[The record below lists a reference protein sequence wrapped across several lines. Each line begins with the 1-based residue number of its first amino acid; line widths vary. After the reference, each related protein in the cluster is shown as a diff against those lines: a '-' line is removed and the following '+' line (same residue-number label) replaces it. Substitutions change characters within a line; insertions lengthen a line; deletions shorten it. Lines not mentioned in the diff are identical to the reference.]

1 MMNKTIKKLLR
12 PFVPQFIL
20 DSRRLPV
27 TIENESFPGGHYYSV
42 IPSLADVNTRADKIF
57 NLNDPLDGIDLNRQG
72 QVDTLLEFQKMSAE
86 APSFLDNQIRFI
98 FDNNSFSYDDAPVL
112 NYMLRKIKPA
122 RIIEIGCGYSSAV
135 MLDTNDLYL
144 DGAIVDFTFI
154 DIDFSNLNNKLTE
167 KDKGRVKL
175 IEKPIQDID
184 LSIFATLQENDLL
197 FVDSSHVSKVGSDL
211 NTIIFKI
218 LPLLNPGVYIH
229 FHDIRYPFEYPQD
242 LINNKVFWN
251 EAYLLRAFLM
261 FNENFKMTFWLNYLL
276 NDGVTN
282 KSDFDFLPLSSWDKK
297 FNNSRGE
304 VSGAGGSLYL
314 RKVK

>member
-42 IPSLADVNTRADKIF
+42 IPSLADVNTRADKNF

-144 DGAIVDFTFI
+144 DGALSTSHSSI
-154 DIDFSNLNNKLTE
+154 
-167 KDKGRVKL
+167 L
-175 IEKPIQDID
+175 I
-184 LSIFATLQENDLL
+184 FRT
-197 FVDSSHVSKVGSDL
+197 
-211 NTIIFKI
+211 
-218 LPLLNPGVYIH
+218 
-229 FHDIRYPFEYPQD
+229 
-242 LINNKVFWN
+242 
-251 EAYLLRAFLM
+251 
-261 FNENFKMTFWLNYLL
+261 
-276 NDGVTN
+276 
-282 KSDFDFLPLSSWDKK
+282 
-297 FNNSRGE
+297 
-304 VSGAGGSLYL
+304 
-314 RKVK
+314 